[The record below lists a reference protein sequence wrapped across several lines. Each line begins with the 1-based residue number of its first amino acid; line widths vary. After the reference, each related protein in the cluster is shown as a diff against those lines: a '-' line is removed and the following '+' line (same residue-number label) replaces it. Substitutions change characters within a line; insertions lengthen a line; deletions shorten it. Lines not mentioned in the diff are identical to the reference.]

1 MTKTPLVSV
10 CINCYNAEHTLLPTL
25 QSVLSQTYPNLQVIV
40 VDDCSTDG
48 TWDILQSIDDSRIE
62 CVRLAENGHI
72 SNANNEALRRVRGDF
87 VAHLDADDR
96 WVPDKIEKQLAFLQE
111 HPEYGACFS
120 VAEMV
125 DEHDNPVEDH
135 RFRAENRDQAALLR
149 HFLTV
154 GNYLCHSSMFARREI
169 IDRVG
174 EHDLTLLYLHDFD
187 YWIRMGLLCD
197 IYISPEKLVYY
208 RLSTE
213 SNSAML
219 SQKLQAHYF
228 ETAQIAYRIVRE
240 CPDDLFAK
248 AFADRLRLK
257 GEHTPQ
263 QMELEKAFLLTE
275 LIPCLPQN
283 PAIGLR
289 RLHELMSD
297 KQYADIARHDFG
309 FTIHDLYK
317 LAQTAVYHD
326 ALTHRAL
333 ADRAMGLEES
343 LRSLQTDYQTL
354 MQHADALSADRDR
367 IKDLLD
373 STCRYADSVTD
384 DRNNL
389 RAHIQLLAA
398 QNAQQSARADL
409 AEQRLALAHGSLSWK
424 ITKPLR
430 AFRSIQRVM
439 RSSRHPMTKDGRPA
453 ACKVMLYGYYG
464 HNLGDDLFFRTL
476 FTRYPDTVFVA
487 VDAPG
492 YEAVFA
498 PYPNV
503 YVYQS
508 DRFGASRRE
517 TFETF
522 LLSQVD
528 AVVHIGGSIYQ
539 QIGAWENDLR
549 QREKRHS
556 KKRPFFSISSNFGPY
571 HTEAYRTFWHKRFAI
586 ARDICMRD
594 RYSHELFGDLDT
606 VRYVPDLLFSLPLP
620 QAETVKGKL
629 FLSVIEPSSPAHPF
643 PQEQCERYFRTLTA
657 VATAWLENGHDV
669 VLSSFCSFEQDDT
682 AVDTLVQAI
691 PADLHGKLSVVSY
704 DGSGSFDNVL
714 TSLASSEY
722 VLATRFHAGLFG
734 MSASKTVVPVA
745 YNQKVTHLLND
756 IGFDGYIA
764 DFETMDAD
772 AILSA
777 LTNGQPFDV
786 SAQKEAAIGQLA
798 RLDDYIRSKG
808 GAVI

>member
-48 TWDILQSIDDSRIE
+48 TWDILQRIDDPRIE

-72 SNANNEALRRVRGDF
+72 SNANNEALRRVRGEF

-135 RFRAENRDQAALLR
+135 RFRAENRDRAALLR

-174 EHDLTLLYLHDFD
+174 EHDLTLLYFHDFD
-187 YWIRMGLLCD
+187 YWIRMGLICD

-213 SNSAML
+213 SNSAMQV
-219 SQKLQAHYF
+219 QKQNGHIYEF
-228 ETAQIAYRIVRE
+228 AQVAYQTVVS
-240 CPDDLFAK
+240 CPDALFLD
-248 AFADRLRLK
+248 AFSDRLRLA
-257 GEHTPQ
+257 GEHTPEQ
-263 QMELEKAFLLTE
+263 TALEKAFLLSDL
-275 LIPCLPQN
+275 LIYLPQN
-283 PAIGLR
+283 PSLGLR
-289 RLHELMSD
+289 RLCELMND
-297 KQYADIARHDFG
+297 RTYADIARRDFG
-309 FTIHDLYK
+309 FTVRDLYR
-317 LAQTAVYHD
+317 LQGTPVYHD
-326 ALTHRAL
+326 ETAARTARDTATHLQNQL
-333 ADRAMGLEES
+333 AAATAENGWYKEHTAQLEEE
-343 LRSLQTDYQTL
+343 
-354 MQHADALSADRDR
+354 RDR
-367 IKDLLD
+367 IVAHASFLQSEYHRLNELNAALD
-373 STCRYADSVTD
+373 
-384 DRNNL
+384 
-389 RAHIQLLAA
+389 
-398 QNAQQSARADL
+398 ARAVRAEAAHAQAAHQL
-409 AEQRLALAHGSLSWK
+409 AQIYNSRVWK
-424 ITKPLR
+424 LTKPIRLLQRTLQIERTSR
-430 AFRSIQRVM
+430 APRTR
-439 RSSRHPMTKDGRPA
+439 DGRPA

-464 HNLGDDLFFRTL
+464 HNLGDDLFFHTL
-476 FTRYPDTVFVA
+476 FTRYPDTVFVVFDA
-487 VDAPG
+487 VG
-492 YEAVFA
+492 YDDVFA
-498 PYPNV
+498 KYPNV
-503 YVYQS
+503 YVYPH
-508 DRFGASRRE
+508 DRLGATRRE
-517 TFETF
+517 AFEK
-522 LLSQVD
+522 LLLNHVD

-539 QIGAWENDLR
+539 QIGTWEEDLR
-549 QREKRHS
+549 LREKRHS

-571 HTEAYRTFWHKRFAI
+571 HTEVYRAFWHKRFAI

-606 VRYVPDLLFSLPLP
+606 VRYAPDLLFSLPLP
-620 QAETVKGKL
+620 QAETIKGKL

-657 VATAWLENGHDV
+657 VATTWLENGHEV
-669 VLSSFCSFEQDDT
+669 VLSSFCSFEHDDT
-682 AVDTLVQAI
+682 AVDTLVRAI
-691 PADLHGKLSVVSY
+691 PAALHGKLSIVSY

-734 MSASKTVVPVA
+734 MSAGKTVVPVS